1 MESLCTGLLFFGL
14 SIARN
19 QTAATGRD
27 LVPQIKEKC
36 FYKHFYSRK
45 KYLLKVPRKALTQFQ
60 MLILW
65 NKRLFSLN
73 PISDHLWLFTE
84 VWAFLWWC
92 NYFPFFFLFF
102 SVLQQQTVINCEN
115 WCGGGKNL
123 LVFLSK
129 LSGRFVKWVTSQV
142 AKMWFL
148 PLKSY
153 SSFEIHILWNSG
165 FLKIIKASWMYEG
178 MIIWK
183 ESESG
188 NRVNTLRSSG
198 YELSYIWTERSSDQ
212 FAHFGIIRNALS
224 QHSIHIF
231 HSNCHCQRN
240 TLGPKLLKQSC
251 SLSKVCP
258 LLSYFLHSNENTD
271 YK

>member
-36 FYKHFYSRK
+36 FYKHFCSRK

-73 PISDHLWLFTE
+73 PISDQLWLFTE

-92 NYFPFFFLFF
+92 NSFHFFFFLVFF
-102 SVLQQQTVINCEN
+102 NNRLLLKN
-115 WCGGGKNL
+115 WCEGGKNL

-165 FLKIIKASWMYEG
+165 VFLNYLGFLNVWRDDNMKGK
-178 MIIWK
+178 WK
-183 ESESG
+183 
-188 NRVNTLRSSG
+188 
-198 YELSYIWTERSSDQ
+198 W
-212 FAHFGIIRNALS
+212 
-224 QHSIHIF
+224 
-231 HSNCHCQRN
+231 
-240 TLGPKLLKQSC
+240 KQS
-251 SLSKVCP
+251 
-258 LLSYFLHSNENTD
+258 
-271 YK
+271 